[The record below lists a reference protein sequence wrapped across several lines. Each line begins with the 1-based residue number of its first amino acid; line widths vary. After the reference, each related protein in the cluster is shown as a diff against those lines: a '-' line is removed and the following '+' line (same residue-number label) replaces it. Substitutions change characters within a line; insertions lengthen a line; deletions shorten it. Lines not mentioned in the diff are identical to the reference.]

1 MRNIPLIVPFAT
13 AAFGARLF
21 LNEPDTGIDNALV
34 IPQNGSLPDL
44 SRLLGLPDFDWAA
57 RHILNDSTYTQF
69 RYGSGGEWSYRNNL
83 EAFHR
88 LRFRPRVMVNIID
101 IESSLETSIL
111 GFNFSAPFFISPC
124 AMAGLTHPEAERGL
138 VEAAGK
144 EGILYMPSLAAT
156 LSISEIANARVTE
169 DQVLFQQIY
178 VSKNQTENRLL
189 FQQVEQTGA
198 KAMVLTVD
206 SAGDRTRQRAL
217 RYVPD
222 TNIARSTRYTY
233 MTWDYYRQ
241 LQNMTSIPIIPKGI
255 QTVEDARMAV
265 EVGARAI
272 FLSNHG
278 GRALDGSPS
287 PVEAALEIFEKDPE
301 IFQQIEVYA
310 DGGVRYGTDALKL
323 LALGVRAVGLGRPFM
338 FANVYGTQGVTRA
351 IQLLKKEIAISA
363 ASLGVGNLKNINST
377 YIQLAPNGWY
387 S

>member
-178 VSKNQTENRLL
+178 VSKNQTENRLF

-217 RYVPD
+217 RYAPD

-287 PVEAALEIFEKDPE
+287 PVEVALEIFEKDPE

>member
-1 MRNIPLIVPFAT
+1 
-13 AAFGARLF
+13 
-21 LNEPDTGIDNALV
+21 
-34 IPQNGSLPDL
+34 
-44 SRLLGLPDFDWAA
+44 
-57 RHILNDSTYTQF
+57 
-69 RYGSGGEWSYRNNL
+69 
-83 EAFHR
+83 
-88 LRFRPRVMVNIID
+88 
-101 IESSLETSIL
+101 
-111 GFNFSAPFFISPC
+111 
-124 AMAGLTHPEAERGL
+124 MAGLTHPEAERGL

-144 EGILYMPSLAAT
+144 EGILYMVSRTSTIYFLGVPSLAAT

-287 PVEAALEIFEKDPE
+287 PVEVALEIFEKDPE